1 MCMDVDTV
9 YQNSET
15 LVYQLP
21 DNKEKKKKKKKRKET
36 LKKKSDEPK
45 ENII

>member
-1 MCMDVDTV
+1 MDVDTV

-21 DNKEKKKKKKKRKET
+21 DNKEKKKKRKRKET

-45 ENII
+45 ENIIW